1 MSRGLPLNVKLCLD
15 KALDSALLSVE
26 TYNKPAVKFKS
37 GGYIVLMCIAWTSL
51 FHAIFFKR
59 GIKPFYREK
68 NKVRF
73 KRVDGEIQFWELAT
87 CVKEYF
93 KGEDC
98 AIRKNIELFIPLR
111 NKLEHKFLPELD
123 ANIFAECQAL
133 LLNFDKIVE
142 KEFGEDY
149 CLRESLSFA
158 LQLFPSSRTL
168 AMGIKMSK
176 DAQKITRFI
185 DKYRASISTD
195 IMQSGEYSFKAFLI
209 QVVNKGT
216 LKPAT
221 VIQQVQERL
230 GNPKIIRGKKQV
242 NKFNSDTHTR
252 CWKKYEVRPER
263 NSDNPEKTKPE
274 YCLYD
279 EPNNSYLYTEKWVE
293 FLVKKM
299 QDDDEYQ
306 SLFK

>member
-1 MSRGLPLNVKLCLD
+1 M
-15 KALDSALLSVE
+15 
-26 TYNKPAVKFKS
+26 Y
-37 GGYIVLMCIAWTSL
+37 
-51 FHAIFFKR
+51 
-59 GIKPFYREK
+59 
-68 NKVRF
+68 
-73 KRVDGEIQFWELAT
+73 
-87 CVKEYF
+87 
-93 KGEDC
+93 
-98 AIRKNIELFIPLR
+98 
-111 NKLEHKFLPELD
+111 
-123 ANIFAECQAL
+123 
-133 LLNFDKIVE
+133 
-142 KEFGEDY
+142 
-149 CLRESLSFA
+149 
-158 LQLFPSSRTL
+158 
-168 AMGIKMSK
+168 
-176 DAQKITRFI
+176 
-185 DKYRASISTD
+185 
-195 IMQSGEYSFKAFLI
+195 
-209 QVVNKGT
+209 KGT

>member
-1 MSRGLPLNVKLCLD
+1 MTDDEKKKVERIAGL
-15 KALDSALLSVE
+15 
-26 TYNKPAVKFKS
+26 
-37 GGYIVLMCIAWTSL
+37 
-51 FHAIFFKR
+51 
-59 GIKPFYREK
+59 IKEK
-68 NKVRF
+68 H
-73 KRVDGEIQFWELAT
+73 
-87 CVKEYF
+87 
-93 KGEDC
+93 
-98 AIRKNIELFIPLR
+98 IP
-111 NKLEHKFLPELD
+111 
-123 ANIFAECQAL
+123 
-133 LLNFDKIVE
+133 
-142 KEFGEDY
+142 
-149 CLRESLSFA
+149 
-158 LQLFPSSRTL
+158 
-168 AMGIKMSK
+168 
-176 DAQKITRFI
+176 
-185 DKYRASISTD
+185 
-195 IMQSGEYSFKAFLI
+195 
-209 QVVNKGT
+209 VVNKGT